1 MKIKLFKNGAYA
13 TFEKTSNGYYCVI
26 CRGANGAL
34 IDKVTCDTYADAC
47 AYYKSFAAIARQS

>member
-13 TFEKTSNGYYCVI
+13 TFEKTLHGYYLVT
-26 CRGANGAL
+26 CRGANGYL
-34 IDKVTCDTYADAC
+34 LDRIKCDDYANAR